1 MVRAG
6 NRGTCDSDQHHVLRV
21 ALILVAISL
30 VPSCGTPSA
39 DIEASSVTPETSAAD
54 PTIASTVAS
63 TALVP
68 GADVVVDDPLLSGAW
83 TGARTSR
90 DGLSL
95 SLFFVGAA
103 EYEPGQPC
111 TMRYVPVVDG
121 TDAEVAV
128 VMRGEHPPAAAD
140 DAMMCAAGGYE
151 RSVTVELA
159 QPFGNRTL
167 VALGQARGVLDGSK
181 LAEPQWMPDGWQPD
195 SESPGL
201 LDPDG
206 TTWRRSWR
214 PAGDTSCPLGTSGLA
229 LLEGAPDA
237 VSRSNPPA
245 DQTVTGSHDINGT
258 TATETVQTNRNITR
272 LVWTVGDRSYVLSSA
287 PACDGDEPPALDIML
302 AFARGLQT

>member
-1 MVRAG
+1 
-6 NRGTCDSDQHHVLRV
+6 
-21 ALILVAISL
+21 
-30 VPSCGTPSA
+30 VPNS
-39 DIEASSVTPETSAAD
+39 
-54 PTIASTVAS
+54 VAS
-63 TALVP
+63 TDLVP
-68 GADVVVDDPLLSGAW
+68 GADVVMDDPLVPGAW

-111 TMRYVPVVDG
+111 TMRYVPVVHE
-121 TDAEVAV
+121 TAAEVAV
-128 VMRGEHPPAAAD
+128 VMRGEHPPAANDTTVCPAI
-140 DAMMCAAGGYE
+140 GYE
-151 RSVTVELA
+151 RSVTVDLA
-159 QPFGNRTL
+159 QPFGTRTL
-167 VALGQARGVLDGSK
+167 VALGQARGVLDGST

-195 SESPGL
+195 PESPGL

-214 PAGDTSCPLGTSGLA
+214 PAGDTSCALGTSGLA

-272 LVWTVGDRSYVLSSA
+272 LAWTVGDRSYVLSSA
-287 PACDGDEPPALDIML
+287 PACDGDDPPSLDIML